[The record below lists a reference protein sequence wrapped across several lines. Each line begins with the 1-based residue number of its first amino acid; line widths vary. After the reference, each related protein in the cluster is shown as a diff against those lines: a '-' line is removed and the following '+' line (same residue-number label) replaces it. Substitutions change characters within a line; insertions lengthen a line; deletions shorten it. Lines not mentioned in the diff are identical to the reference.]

1 MRVSNW
7 ETRLAQ
13 AVEAARDLPF
23 AWGSH
28 DCATWAFDVVRDLSG
43 GADHAALWRGRYRTA
58 LGSHR
63 VMRRLDWASLEE
75 GGRALLG
82 DPLATPLL
90 AQRGDMVLGG
100 ADPAFGICIGARAAF
115 VGPEGLTF
123 VPLSACHLAWRI

>member
-43 GADHAALWRGRYRTA
+43 GADYAAQWRGRYTTA

-63 VMRRLDWASLEE
+63 ILRKLGWASLEA